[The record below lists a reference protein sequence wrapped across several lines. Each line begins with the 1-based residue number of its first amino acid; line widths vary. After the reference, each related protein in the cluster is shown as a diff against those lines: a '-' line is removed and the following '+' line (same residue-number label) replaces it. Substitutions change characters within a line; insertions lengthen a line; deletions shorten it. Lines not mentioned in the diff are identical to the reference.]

1 MSDNHRTAGDRDTRI
16 ENFVAELTGA
26 AYALVL
32 GRGLKGSWL
41 EAELDLWW
49 AIAATVK
56 RWAGE
61 WPAAAPSDE
70 LEAWREGLLADLTES
85 AFCVALKNGIEGP
98 LLDLELGLYRAVRLV
113 TSRYSWVR
121 QSE

>member
-1 MSDNHRTAGDRDTRI
+1 MSGTPGATRNRDTLL
-16 ENFVAELTGA
+16 ENFVAELTSA

-61 WPAAAPSDE
+61 WPAAASSDV
-70 LEAWREGLLADLTES
+70 LEAWREGLVGDLSES
-85 AFCVALKNGIEGP
+85 AFYIALKNGSKGP
-98 LLDLELGLYRAVRLV
+98 LHDLELGLYRAVRLV
-113 TSRYSWVR
+113 TRRYGRVR